1 MYKRNDLIEFQLIWV
16 IMASSVDWSKLLEAR
31 YPSYRVE
38 VEAFLDSLEV
48 SNSNDI
54 IIGKVFEAIRYHN
67 DVDDNLKL
75 LYGEAVYGSDEQ
87 VKLHIKSRM
96 SNFRRALV

>member
-1 MYKRNDLIEFQLIWV
+1 
-16 IMASSVDWSKLLEAR
+16 MASGMDWSKLLEAR

-48 SNSNDI
+48 SNSNEI

-75 LYGEAVYGSDEQ
+75 LYGEAVHGINKQ
-87 VKLHIKSRM
+87 VKLRIKRRM
-96 SNFRRALV
+96 SNFR